1 MPAPGETRAAIIQ
14 LDDFDASLSRGGEIV
29 AFTSIEGERGQA
41 VPRIGNKNWDK
52 DLNDYHGQTVV
63 PCDDT
68 PQVGWI
74 WDGANTF
81 RDTNTGDTASVAAM
95 PD

>member
-14 LDDFDASLSRGGEIV
+14 LDDFNTTNSSGGEIV
-29 AFTSIEGERGQA
+29 AFTSVEGERGQA
-41 VPRIGNKNWDK
+41 TPRFGNKDWNK
-52 DLNDYHGQTVV
+52 DTPDFHGQTVV

-81 RDTNTGDTASVAAM
+81 RNTHTGEEASVVPM
-95 PD
+95 PA